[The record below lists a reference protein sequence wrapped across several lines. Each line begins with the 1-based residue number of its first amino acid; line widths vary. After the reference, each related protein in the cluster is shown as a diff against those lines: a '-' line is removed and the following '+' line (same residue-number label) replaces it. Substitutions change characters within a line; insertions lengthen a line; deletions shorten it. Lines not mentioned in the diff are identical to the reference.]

1 VSSCTPQAGGSS
13 ATTPGHCEDF
23 DPRILGRDVY
33 ALLNSIVV
41 PRPIAWVST
50 RSASGVDNLAP
61 HSYFTVSSVQ
71 PPVVQF
77 TSVGVKDS
85 LRNVRETGEFVIN
98 VSTQPL
104 VDAVNRTATTFAP
117 DVDEFLAAGLATEP
131 SEMVAPLRVAA
142 SPVAIECCFADER
155 SFGDS
160 TVVFGEVLHIAVDP
174 AVLRDGQVAPDL
186 LAPVARLG
194 GSMWSELGTV
204 FDLERIPVEGYEP
217 PVRAER

>member
-1 VSSCTPQAGGSS
+1 MARV
-13 ATTPGHCEDF
+13 DF
-23 DPRILGRDVY
+23 DPRSLGEDIY

-50 RSASGVDNLAP
+50 RSSAGVDNLAP

-85 LRNVRETGEFVIN
+85 LRNVRETGEFVVNI
-98 VSTQPL
+98 STHAL
-104 VDAVNRTATTFAP
+104 VDAVNRTATRFAP

-131 SEMVAPLRVAA
+131 SELVTPPRVAA
-142 SPVAIECCFADER
+142 SPVAIECCFVDER
-155 SFGDS
+155 SFGGS
-160 TVVFGEVLHIAVDP
+160 TVVFGEVLHIAVSSH
-174 AVLRDGQVAPDL
+174 VLRDGQVAPEL

-194 GSMWSELGTV
+194 GSLWSELGTV
-204 FDLERIPVEGYEP
+204 FDLERIPVEDYEP
-217 PVRAER
+217 PAHVLQR

>member
-1 VSSCTPQAGGSS
+1 MARV
-13 ATTPGHCEDF
+13 DF
-23 DPRILGRDVY
+23 DPKQLGKDVY

-50 RSASGVDNLAP
+50 RSRGGIDNLAP

-77 TSVGVKDS
+77 TSIGVKDS

-98 VSTQPL
+98 VSTEQL
-104 VDAVNRTATTFAP
+104 VESVNRTATRFP
-117 DVDEFLAAGLATEP
+117 SEVDEFLAVGLTVEP
-131 SEMVAPLRVAA
+131 SEMVAPPRVAE
-142 SPVAIECCFADER
+142 SPIAIECCLVDER

-174 AVLRDGQVAPDL
+174 AVLRDGTVAPEL

-194 GSMWSELGTV
+194 GSLWSSLGEI
-204 FDLERIPVEGYEP
+204 FDLHRVAVEEYR
-217 PVRAER
+217 PVRA